1 MKKIMALLLS
11 VMLVLTIMAG
21 CSKNDEKNNDQT
33 GDSSVTGDTSVTGEE
48 TTGAAD
54 DGETTAPTDG
64 ASSSG
69 DLPVDDLPV
78 TDSDL
83 ETSPSLPASNGD
95 LDSGSDAATTEAP

>member
-11 VMLVLTIMAG
+11 VMLVLTLMAG
-21 CSKNDEKNNDQT
+21 CSKNDEKNNDQ
-33 GDSSVTGDTSVTGEE
+33 TGEE

>member
-11 VMLVLTIMAG
+11 VMLVLTLMAG
-21 CSKNDEKNNDQT
+21 CSKNDEKNNDQ
-33 GDSSVTGDTSVTGEE
+33 TGDTSVTGEE

-54 DGETTAPTDG
+54 DGGTTAPTDG

>member
-11 VMLVLTIMAG
+11 VMLVLTLMAG

-33 GDSSVTGDTSVTGEE
+33 GDSSVTGEE

>member
-11 VMLVLTIMAG
+11 VMLVLTLMAG

-33 GDSSVTGDTSVTGEE
+33 GDTSVPGEE

>member
-11 VMLVLTIMAG
+11 VMLVLTLMAG

-33 GDSSVTGDTSVTGEE
+33 GDTSVAGEE

-54 DGETTAPTDG
+54 DGETTAPTGG